1 MSASDL
7 PLGSGRQPGHPS
19 AWLAWTVSAASAALL
34 IRNPWYLLLLGGV
47 AVAVRWRLTR
57 RRPSRSTFVLL
68 ATLVTTSTLVNV
80 IFSRAGETVLLHLR
94 LGWLGGPYTL
104 EAILFG
110 ASAGLQIAAVLLVM
124 MVFGV
129 ALTPADL
136 LRRTPP
142 GLYPLGVASTLALAF
157 APLARRSY
165 QDLSEARRVRG
176 LRPQGVREARASVE
190 PLVILSLERA
200 VAQAEALVAR
210 GWSAGSLGGARRIL
224 ALAGWLGFAGGLAL
238 WAIQPDRPMAGLG
251 LIAAA
256 LVVLAVSWRGTG
268 ARYRPDVWTW
278 PDRAIA
284 LLSAAAFVL
293 VLVLMARAPDLL
305 TYYPYPRA
313 YLPMIHPLPAVVI
326 LLLTAPAVRRGHG

>member
-1 MSASDL
+1 M
-7 PLGSGRQPGHPS
+7 GHPS
-19 AWLAWTVSAASAALL
+19 AWLAWTASAASAALL
-34 IRNPWYLLLLGGV
+34 IRNPWYLFLLGAV

-57 RRPSRSTFVLL
+57 RPPSRSTLL
-68 ATLVTTSTLVNV
+68 LLGVLVTTSTLVNV
-80 IFSRAGETVLLHLR
+80 LFSRAGDTVLLHFR

-104 EAILFG
+104 EALLFG
-110 ASAGLQIAAVLLVM
+110 VSAGLQIAAVLLVM

-142 GLYPLGVASTLALAF
+142 GLYTVGLASTLALTF

-165 QDLSEARRVRG
+165 QDLAEARRVRG

-210 GWSAGSLGGARRIL
+210 GWSAGSLGGGRRVL
-224 ALAGWLGFAGGLAL
+224 ALAGWVGFAGGLAL
-238 WAIQPDRPMAGLG
+238 WAVEPGRPAAGLG
-251 LIAAA
+251 VIAAS
-256 LVVLAVSWRGTG
+256 LLMLAPGLRGG
-268 ARYRPDVWTW
+268 GVRFRPDIWTW
-278 PDRAIA
+278 PDRAVV
-284 LLSAAAFVL
+284 LLSAVALAL
-293 VLVLMARAPDLL
+293 VLVLMSRAPELL

-313 YLPMIHPLPAVVI
+313 YFPVIHPLPLVVI
-326 LLLTAPAVRRGHG
+326 LLLAGPVVRRSDG

>member
-1 MSASDL
+1 MSVSDL
-7 PLGSGRQPGHPS
+7 PPASRRRTGHPS
-19 AWLAWTVSAASAALL
+19 VWLAWTASAASAALL
-34 IRNPWYLLLLGGV
+34 IRNPWYLILLGGV

-57 RRPSRSTFVLL
+57 HPPSPSTFILL

-80 IFSRAGETVLLHLR
+80 LFSRAGDTVLLHLR

-110 ASAGLQIAAVLLVM
+110 VSAGLQIAVVLLVM

-142 GLYPLGVASTLALAF
+142 GLYPVGVASTLALTF

-165 QDLSEARRVRG
+165 QDLAEARRVRG
-176 LRPQGVREARASVE
+176 LPPQGVREARASVE

-210 GWSAGSLGGARRIL
+210 GWRAGSLSGGRRIL
-224 ALAGWLGFAGGLAL
+224 ALAGWLGVAAGLAL
-238 WAIQPDRPMAGLG
+238 WAVQPDRPAAGLG

-256 LVVLAVSWRGTG
+256 IAALAVSLRGAG

-278 PDRAIA
+278 PDGAIA
-284 LLSAAAFVL
+284 LLSAAALVL
-293 VLVLMARAPDLL
+293 VLVLMARSPELL

-313 YLPMIHPLPAVVI
+313 YLPAVHPLPVVA
-326 LLLTAPAVRRGHG
+326 LLLLAGPVVRRGHG